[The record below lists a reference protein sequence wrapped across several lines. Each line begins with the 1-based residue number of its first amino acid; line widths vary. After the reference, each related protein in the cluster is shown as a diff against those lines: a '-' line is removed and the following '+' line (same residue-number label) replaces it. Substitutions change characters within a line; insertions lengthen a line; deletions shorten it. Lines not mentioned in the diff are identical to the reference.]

1 MPIRSSAVG
10 TIRNSRT
17 SDIAKRMQSLFAR
30 IDRPARIYSSDL
42 LRTGQTAEP
51 IAKLF
56 ASDIEFS
63 QDLREA
69 SCGVAEGKPQSWL
82 QQRLAHHRVQVTVS
96 IIESAKAP
104 SRGARLALTFFV
116 SSTRCFKRLTKPALS
131 RPTVLQ

>member
-17 SDIAKRMQSLFAR
+17 SDIDKRMQSLFAR
-30 IDRPARIYSSDL
+30 IDRPAGIYSSDL

-82 QQRLAHHRVQVTVS
+82 QQRLVPPPRAGNRLDHRICEGAESRRETGAHIFRFVD
-96 IIESAKAP
+96 
-104 SRGARLALTFFV
+104 AL
-116 SSTRCFKRLTKPALS
+116 L
-131 RPTVLQ
+131 